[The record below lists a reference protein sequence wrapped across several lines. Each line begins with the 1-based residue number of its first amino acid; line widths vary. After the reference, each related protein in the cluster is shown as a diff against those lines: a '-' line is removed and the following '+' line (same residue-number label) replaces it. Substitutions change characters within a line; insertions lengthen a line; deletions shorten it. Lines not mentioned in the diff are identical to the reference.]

1 RLLSGGPPIDVWAR
15 PLPMGLAAIAAVAG
29 TLAAPAPRWRVAG
42 VGGILLAVGLAVGS
56 TPDLGGEAA

>member
-1 RLLSGGPPIDVWAR
+1 
-15 PLPMGLAAIAAVAG
+15 MGLAAIAAVAG